1 MPCLHS
7 YWEKNFCKRSALFPE
22 HCTGIQWVLAHP
34 DEPCGALP
42 SPKLPTDSEEKP
54 GWINCRVF
62 SFPKEFQAGQDHVVP
77 LLRVPLFH
85 SSSLLRSEFRKK
97 TGMGGEGCN
106 PRLPAPRFVSLLSFK
121 YAASHCSARYSSE
134 TLAYAFFS
142 PRPLPSFPW
151 GWNRLFEGWDLQ
163 KWIVITWRYVI
174 LWAET
179 TFRLFFQL
187 PELSYCASLLTF
199 SIFPQDIN
207 AVFLAKRFACRSG
220 CNQIWEKKEPMC
232 TGWNKR

>member
-1 MPCLHS
+1 MWSLFWGS
-7 YWEKNFCKRSALFPE
+7 LFFIRLLFWEVNLEKRQE
-22 HCTGIQWVLAHP
+22 W
-34 DEPCGALP
+34 
-42 SPKLPTDSEEKP
+42 EEKAAIP
-54 GWINCRVF
+54 A
-62 SFPKEFQAGQDHVVP
+62 SQP
-77 LLRVPLFH
+77 H
-85 SSSLLRSEFRKK
+85 SLYH
-97 TGMGGEGCN
+97 
-106 PRLPAPRFVSLLSFK
+106 SFK
-121 YAASHCSARYSSE
+121 YAASHCSAQYSSK

-142 PRPLPSFPW
+142 PRPLPGFPW

-187 PELSYCASLLTF
+187 PELSCCASLLTF

-207 AVFLAKRFACRSG
+207 AVFLAKLFACRSG